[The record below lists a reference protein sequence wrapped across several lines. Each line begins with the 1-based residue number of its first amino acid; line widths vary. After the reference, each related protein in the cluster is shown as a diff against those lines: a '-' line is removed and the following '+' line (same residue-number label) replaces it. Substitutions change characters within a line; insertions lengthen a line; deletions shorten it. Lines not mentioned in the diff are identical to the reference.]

1 MTRFIFLFMFFCSLL
16 ILSSCKDLQEIQVNG
31 VESFHVE
38 KISTEGIEAEVKL
51 KIKNPNSVG
60 FSIYPSDFE
69 VSYSGIRLGKARLHK
84 RVHINANTESTYVFK
99 LKSNFEH
106 INLMDIT
113 KLLNTANH
121 GLIELNGDLKAGK
134 FFVKK
139 RIPVN
144 YRQKVDM
151 FK

>member
-1 MTRFIFLFMFFCSLL
+1 MTRFLSLFAFFCSLL
-16 ILSSCKDLQEIQVNG
+16 LVSSCKELQEVQITG
-31 VESFHVE
+31 VESFYVN
-38 KISTEGIEAEVKL
+38 KINIEGIEGEVKL
-51 KIKNPNSVG
+51 KIKNPNTVG
-60 FSIYPSDFE
+60 FSIYPSEFD

-99 LKSNFEH
+99 IKSNFEH
-106 INLMDIT
+106 INLMDLT
-113 KLLNTANH
+113 QLLNSANH

-139 RIPVN
+139 RIPIN
-144 YRQKVDM
+144 YKQKVDM